1 MLTIIRDL
9 LRYDGRFRV
18 AFVFLLFIVIMA
30 VIATVSPFD
39 PKKTFVVPQDRP
51 PSLKYPFG
59 TTSRGQD
66 LFWWMAYAVRN
77 SLVLGII
84 CAVVSRIIAI
94 SVGLTAGY
102 RGGYIDRALMS
113 INDSFV
119 VIPVLPILILLSF
132 LMRGSMSLFALGVL
146 LGMFGWPWDGRLIRS
161 QVLSLK
167 ERSFTRTAV
176 YSGTNSVR
184 ISTARAPSI
193 CLAHRVCDH
202 HQQHAVGDRDGGHAE
217 RTWALRC
224 LGADD
229 WLGHLLGQSASSPC
243 RRRVVVVGRSDS
255 CCSGALPGTLPALLE
270 HQRVHRSA
278 DASKTNGS
286 VSRDLIATERCSCLL
301 QHRNVR
307 YLQIRTRRRWR
318 IDGVV

>member
-184 ISTARAPSI
+184 ISMREHLPFVLPIVFATTINNMLWAIGMEVTLSVLGLSDVSVPTIGSAIYWANQHQALVAGVWWWLAAPILVAVVLFLGLYLLFSSI
-193 CLAHRVCDH
+193 NEYID
-202 HQQHAVGDRDGGHAE
+202 
-217 RTWALRC
+217 
-224 LGADD
+224 
-229 WLGHLLGQSASSPC
+229 P
-243 RRRVVVVGRSDS
+243 
-255 CCSGALPGTLPALLE
+255 
-270 HQRVHRSA
+270 
-278 DASKTNGS
+278 
-286 VSRDLIATERCSCLL
+286 
-301 QHRNVR
+301 
-307 YLQIRTRRRWR
+307 RTRLKRM
-318 IDGVV
+318 GA